1 MQEGGPPCDFP
12 GLPLRL
18 DYARGLRGLEWVGS
32 EGEVRLRPRPIY
44 QSRNRAGATDFKNV
58 NLHPRTG
65 LGFRQLRTETPFRAR
80 TMSNPARISILSF
93 CQETKRLSGG
103 AVEGQRRRGSS
114 KHSYRLWDQ
123 DLPTRMLRL
132 RFLCWSSACTSGRG
146 SPLRWNRGYLLFL
159 GVGEGPG

>member
-1 MQEGGPPCDFP
+1 MISRAFRYAWTTRGDCGAWNGSGAKGKYVSGPERYIRAETGP
-12 GLPLRL
+12 
-18 DYARGLRGLEWVGS
+18 ARR
-32 EGEVRLRPRPIY
+32 
-44 QSRNRAGATDFKNV
+44 TFKNV

-103 AVEGQRRRGSS
+103 AVEDQRRRGSS

-159 GVGEGPG
+159 GVRGGPG